1 MSIFDQFNANPYI
14 RTYAGAPINEAMQV
28 AGALQQR
35 AETNIANMDKMMLM
49 ADAMPTMGDAD
60 KAYKAQYMSD
70 LNRQI
75 EEISKAP
82 EHGTSKVRRLA
93 TKTAMDPTL
102 KSIQATAA
110 ASGQWQS
117 EYAKDPAKYGDV
129 AAWEFQ
135 QAQQAYEDAGGA
147 AGGAVFRAPALTELM
162 DVNKFFLDN
171 GSKIA
176 ASQEGVAFED
186 GKFIHEQ
193 TREQLSP
200 ERVHAILKGAA
211 SQNPQL
217 MKQMQ
222 RQLNMENSMRVD
234 GTKMDLNQYLDN
246 QVNPYSGMF
255 AFSKGTHKMKALPKG
270 DGAGFGM
277 MGSFGSFNTTTGG
290 DITFDM
296 SGGEPEDAA
305 DWINKVSELE
315 ANGGRL
321 EQQTAMNM
329 RSAWNRAVD
338 VYAAEE
344 GLDPIEIEILKSGDL
359 ELMPKPTKK
368 THTVQYSGFGYSGG
382 TVSTYVPDTSAVR
395 EYLKGKGYT
404 QEQVDKYASH
414 LSKAMNS
421 SILQNNVLDEYK
433 NASTIVMD
441 TKYQNTA
448 AALGLNAREEGQL
461 NDMLRINLNSMD
473 QVYVA
478 NEETKMMD
486 ELESADFKE
495 KYDVSTARI
504 IAHDVNGTGATQI
517 EIKNLDEDRT
527 EVVTIQSDPNNNNMY
542 RAISNRYAMMANDPS
557 VPESARLEAATAA
570 MNVTYPD
577 IAQSAEMAYL
587 RPGEPVVVQF
597 GNLNKLI
604 TQRHGVITMNF
615 NQDGDLE
622 VLKNGTNLFENSP
635 EFSKLAESAN
645 SPQQMATLT
654 LQYLQQNL

>member
-49 ADAMPTMGDAD
+49 ADAMPTMGTAD
-60 KAYKAQYMSD
+60 KAYKQQYMAD

-75 EEISKAP
+75 EEISQAP
-82 EHGTSKVRRLA
+82 EHGTAKVRRLA

-110 ASGQWQS
+110 ASGKWQS

-135 QAQQAYEDAGGA
+135 QAQKAYEDAGGA
-147 AGGAVFRAPALTELM
+147 AGGAVFRAPQLTELM

-186 GKFIHEQ
+186 GKFIHEK

-234 GTKMDLNQYLDN
+234 GTKMDLNEYLDN

-270 DGAGFGM
+270 DGGGGFGM
-277 MGSFGSFNTTTGG
+277 GAFGSFNTTTGA
-290 DITFDM
+290 DIKFDM
-296 SGGEPEDAA
+296 SGGVPDDTAE
-305 DWINKVSELE
+305 WIDRVAELE
-315 ANGGRL
+315 ATGGRL

-329 RSAWNRAVD
+329 RAAWNRAVD

-344 GLDPIEIEILKSGDL
+344 HLDPVEIEILKSGDL
-359 ELMPKPTKK
+359 DLLPKPTTK
-368 THTVQYSGFGYSGG
+368 TYTASYTGPGSTPGTMQVTVPE
-382 TVSTYVPDTSAVR
+382 TTAVR
-395 EYLKGKGYT
+395 EYLKNKGYT
-404 QEQVDKYASH
+404 REQVDKYASH

-421 SILQNNVLDEYK
+421 SILQNNVLDEYE
-433 NASTIVMD
+433 NASTLIMD
-441 TKYQNTA
+441 TKYQQTA
-448 AALGLNAREEGQL
+448 ATLGLNAREESQL
-461 NDMLRINLNSMD
+461 NDMLKVNLASMD
-473 QVYVA
+473 VLRVA
-478 NEETKMMD
+478 DPESGMMEEFTS
-486 ELESADFKE
+486 EDFKE
-495 KYDVSTARI
+495 KYDISTARI
-504 IAHDVNGTGATQI
+504 VAHDINGTGAMQL
-517 EIKNLDEDRT
+517 EIKDEDGNLQVIT
-527 EVVTIQSDPNNNNMY
+527 AQTDPENNNMY
-542 RAISNRYAMMANDPS
+542 RAISNRYAMIANDAN
-557 VPESARLEAATAA
+557 VPQTARIDAARAA
-570 MNVTYPD
+570 MNVTYPE
-577 IAQSAEMAYL
+577 IAQSAEMAYA

-597 GNLNKLI
+597 GSLNQLI

-635 EFSKLAESAN
+635 EFSKLAESVN

>member
-49 ADAMPTMGDAD
+49 ADAMPTMGSAD

-135 QAQQAYEDAGGA
+135 QAQKAYEDAGGA

-186 GKFIHEQ
+186 GKFIHEK

-211 SQNPQL
+211 GQNPQL

-234 GTKMDLNQYLDN
+234 GTKMDLNEYLDN

-270 DGAGFGM
+270 DGGGFGM
-277 MGSFGSFNTTTGG
+277 MGSFGSFNTTTGA
-290 DITFDM
+290 DIKFDM

-315 ANGGRL
+315 ATGGRL
-321 EQQTAMNM
+321 ERQTAMNM

-344 GLDPIEIEILKSGDL
+344 GLDPVEIDILKSGDL

-368 THTVQYSGFGYSGG
+368 TNIIKYSGSQFSGG
-382 TVSTYVPDTSAVR
+382 TIDTYTPDTSAVR
-395 EYLKGKGYT
+395 EYLKNQGYT
-404 QEQVDKYASH
+404 DEQVEKYASH

-421 SILQNNVLDEYK
+421 SI
-433 NASTIVMD
+433 
-441 TKYQNTA
+441 
-448 AALGLNAREEGQL
+448 
-461 NDMLRINLNSMD
+461 
-473 QVYVA
+473 
-478 NEETKMMD
+478 
-486 ELESADFKE
+486 
-495 KYDVSTARI
+495 
-504 IAHDVNGTGATQI
+504 
-517 EIKNLDEDRT
+517 
-527 EVVTIQSDPNNNNMY
+527 
-542 RAISNRYAMMANDPS
+542 
-557 VPESARLEAATAA
+557 
-570 MNVTYPD
+570 
-577 IAQSAEMAYL
+577 
-587 RPGEPVVVQF
+587 
-597 GNLNKLI
+597 
-604 TQRHGVITMNF
+604 
-615 NQDGDLE
+615 
-622 VLKNGTNLFENSP
+622 
-635 EFSKLAESAN
+635 
-645 SPQQMATLT
+645 
-654 LQYLQQNL
+654 

>member
-14 RTYAGAPINEAMQV
+14 RTYAGAPIQEQMQV
-28 AGALQQR
+28 AAQLTQR
-35 AETNIANMDKMMLM
+35 AETNIANMDKLQLM
-49 ADAMPTMGDAD
+49 ADAIPTMGGAD
-60 KAYKAQYMSD
+60 SAYKQQYMAE
-70 LNRQI
+70 LNKQI
-75 EEISKAP
+75 EEISQAP
-82 EHGTSKVRRLA
+82 EHGTAKVRRLA

-102 KSIQATAA
+102 KGIQATAA
-110 ASGQWQS
+110 ASAKWQS
-117 EYAKDPAKYGDV
+117 EYAKDPEKYGDV

-135 QAQQAYEDAGGA
+135 QAQKAYEDAGGA
-147 AGGAVFRAPALTELM
+147 AGGAVFRAPALSELM

-186 GKFIHEQ
+186 GKFIHEK

-234 GTKMDLNQYLDN
+234 GTQMDLNQYLDN

-270 DGAGFGM
+270 DGGFG
-277 MGSFGSFNTTTGG
+277 GGFGGFGSFNTTTGA
-290 DITFDM
+290 DIKFDM

-305 DWINKVSELE
+305 DWINKVQSLE
-315 ANGGRL
+315 ATGGKL

-338 VYAAEE
+338 VYAGEE
-344 GLDPIEIEILKSGDL
+344 GLDPVEIEILKSGDL
-359 ELMPKPTKK
+359 NLLPKPEKQQHVVK
-368 THTVQYSGFGYSGG
+368 YSGSGYSGG
-382 TVSTYVPDTSAVR
+382 VVETYVPNTSEVR
-395 EYLKGKGYT
+395 KYLQEQGYT
-404 QEQVDKYASH
+404 PEQVDKYASN

-433 NASTIVMD
+433 NASTLIMD
-441 TKYQNTA
+441 TKYQQTA
-448 AALGLNAREEGQL
+448 ATLGLTEREEKQM
-461 NDMLRINLNSMD
+461 NDMLKVNLNSMD
-473 QVYVA
+473 LLRVA
-478 NEETKMMD
+478 DPESGMMEEFTSD
-486 ELESADFKE
+486 DFKDE
-495 KYDVSTARI
+495 YDISTARI
-504 IAHDVNGTGATQI
+504 VAHDINGTGAMQL
-517 EIKNLDEDRT
+517 EIDDADGETKVIT
-527 EVVTIQSDPNNNNMY
+527 VQTDPDNNNMY
-542 RAISNRYAMMANDPS
+542 RAISNRYAMMANNPNVPPS
-557 VPESARLEAATAA
+557 AQLEAARAA
-570 MNVTYPD
+570 MNVTYPE
-577 IAQSAEMAYL
+577 IAQSAEMAYA

-597 GNLNKLI
+597 GNLNNVI

-635 EFSKLAESAN
+635 EFSKLAESAR
-645 SPQQMATLT
+645 SPQQMAALT